1 MEKEKTSGPVV
12 TLIVIIRKKVVPF
25 QQGPLMITLRVGC
38 ELHFMSQLRTHILMD
53 RSGFWYKLIVHSVL
67 FCFFQFSLFSKRI
80 LLCFPAGHNL

>member
-25 QQGPLMITLRVGC
+25 QRRPLMITLRVDC

-53 RSGFWYKLIVHSVL
+53 RSGF
-67 FCFFQFSLFSKRI
+67 
-80 LLCFPAGHNL
+80 